1 MIPIFDKQVTSFI
14 KAYYDETSISADEM
28 KRILHMEESTDE
40 ELMAEF
46 TDFEIQLGIDE
57 YDELYELISALLYFK
72 SIDNSLQYLQQL
84 EILKEFN
91 KQSFSKTIW
100 KKYLNFEKT
109 LFKST

>member
-14 KAYYDETSISADEM
+14 KAYYDETCISADEM

-91 KQSFSKTIW
+91 KQSFSETIL
-100 KKYLNFEKT
+100 KKYLDFENNI
-109 LFKST
+109 F